1 MKTPEISREIALRIA
16 LAARAL
22 PETDAARL
30 LKVLAD
36 TIGLPPME
44 EKLQSLKIK
53 DLKHGADNELASID
67 KEHLMQALKILKG
80 EVVEKPKDLPTPEA
94 YQDGEWANS
103 IRVAC
108 ASNHGEML
116 DGHFGSCERFL
127 IYQINPDHLKLID
140 VRDATSSSGE
150 EEKNVYRTD
159 LIKDCQVLFVASIGG
174 PAAAKVIK
182 AGIHPIKHLDGGSAR
197 DRVSALQPILATS
210 PPPWL
215 AKIMGIDAENR
226 VRFAQTVDE
235 D

>member
-1 MKTPEISREIALRIA
+1 MKTPDISREIALRIA

-22 PETDAARL
+22 PETNAASL

-36 TIGLPPME
+36 TIGLPPTD
-44 EKLQSLKIK
+44 EKLQFLKIK
-53 DLKHGADNELASID
+53 DLKHGADNELAAID

-80 EVVEKPKDLPTPEA
+80 ETVEKSEDLPTPET
-94 YQDGEWANS
+94 YQKGEWTNS
-103 IRVAC
+103 IRVVC
-108 ASNHGEML
+108 ASNHGELL

-127 IYQINPDHLKLID
+127 VYQVSPQHLKLID
-140 VRDATSSSGE
+140 VRNATSPSQE

-197 DRVSALQPILATS
+197 DRVLALQPILRDS

-215 AKIMGIDAENR
+215 AKIMGVSAR

>member
-1 MKTPEISREIALRIA
+1 MKTPEISRDIALRIA
-16 LAARAL
+16 LASRIL

-36 TIGLPPME
+36 VVGLPPTE

-53 DLKHGADNELASID
+53 DLKHAADNEFAAVD
-67 KEHLMQALKILKG
+67 KEHLVHALKVLKG
-80 EVVEKPKDLPTPEA
+80 EAIEKTEDLPVPES
-94 YQDGEWANS
+94 YQNGEWADS

-108 ASNHGEML
+108 ASNQGELL

-127 IYQINPDHLKLID
+127 VYQVNPQFVKLID
-140 VRDATSSSGE
+140 VRNATSPPAE

-182 AGIHPIKHLDGGSAR
+182 AGIHPIKHLEGGSAR
-197 DRVSALQPILATS
+197 ARVSALQPILAES

-215 AKIMGIDAENR
+215 AKIMGINAEQR

>member
-1 MKTPEISREIALRIA
+1 MKTPEISREIALKIA

-36 TIGLPPME
+36 AIGLPPME

-53 DLKHGADNELASID
+53 DLKHAADNEFSAID
-67 KEHLMQALKILKG
+67 KEYLMQALTILKG
-80 EVVEKPKDLPTPEA
+80 EVTEKPENLTTPES
-94 YQDGEWANS
+94 YKVEEWADS

-108 ASNHGEML
+108 ASNHGELL

-127 IYQINPDHLKLID
+127 VYQVNPQRIALID
-140 VRDATSSSGE
+140 VRNATSPPAE
-150 EEKNVYRTD
+150 EEKNVFRTD

-182 AGIHPIKHLDGGSAR
+182 AGIHPIKHLDGGLAR
-197 DRVSALQPILATS
+197 DRVSALQPILGES

-215 AKIMGIDAENR
+215 AKIMGINAEQR
-226 VRFAQTVDE
+226 VRFAQTIDE
-235 D
+235 E

>member
-1 MKTPEISREIALRIA
+1 MKTPEISTEIALRIA

-22 PETDAARL
+22 PDTDAARL

-36 TIGLPPME
+36 VMELPPTE

-53 DLKHGADNELASID
+53 DLKYGAENELAAVD
-67 KEHLMQALKILKG
+67 KEHLIQALTILKG
-80 EVVEKPKDLPTPEA
+80 KTVEKPKDLPIPDS
-94 YQDGEWANS
+94 YQDGKWADS

-108 ASNHGEML
+108 ASNQGELL

-127 IYQINPDHLKLID
+127 VYQVSPQHLKLID
-140 VRDATSSSGE
+140 VRNATSPSQE
-150 EEKNVYRTD
+150 EEKNVYRTN

-182 AGIHPIKHLDGGSAR
+182 AGIHPIKHLNGGSAR
-197 DRVSALQPILATS
+197 HRVSALQPILAGS

-215 AKIMGIDAENR
+215 AKIMGISPEKR
-226 VRFAQTVDE
+226 VRFAHTVDE

>member
-1 MKTPEISREIALRIA
+1 MKTPDISREIALKIA

-22 PETDAARL
+22 PETNAASL

-36 TIGLPPME
+36 TIGLPPTE

-53 DLKHGADNELASID
+53 DLKHGADNEFAAID

-80 EVVEKPKDLPTPEA
+80 EAVEKSEDLPTPEI
-94 YQDGEWANS
+94 YQEGEWTNS

-108 ASNHGEML
+108 ASNHGELL

-127 IYQINPDHLKLID
+127 VYQVNPTNLKLID
-140 VRDATSSSGE
+140 VRNATSPSQE

-197 DRVSALQPILATS
+197 DRVSALQPILGDS

-215 AKIMGIDAENR
+215 AKIMGMSAEQR
-226 VRFAQTVDE
+226 VRFAQTIDE